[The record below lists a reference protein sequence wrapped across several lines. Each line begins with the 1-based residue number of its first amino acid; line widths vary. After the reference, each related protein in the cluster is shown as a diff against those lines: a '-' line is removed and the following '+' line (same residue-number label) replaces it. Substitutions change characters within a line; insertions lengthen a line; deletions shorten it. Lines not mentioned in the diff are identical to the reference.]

1 MLNRKDLSTLFHF
14 PESSVPAAAP
24 QGFFAGTEAA
34 QWVTDLSQ
42 IAVLRGNDEGTIAVY
57 AVEVTDSRR
66 LYDICESVYRQAAQ
80 PCLLILCCQGRW
92 LLSALCRGTGPKKEQ
107 TILIS
112 QCLFPDYTTRRAAS
126 FLAAVNA
133 DLNSDKSA
141 ADMYAGICDQLQKF
155 PLGGD
160 PYISDRRHF
169 VDYVAFISASV
180 SGSNISRRTALS
192 LKKQVILW
200 PVHKKAA
207 LGGDAEEFDPEDFW
221 YFLQHNKTLQ
231 AGMRKWKFYDLED
244 FHARYIDWAGICDLE
259 FMEEADFSVYF
270 DYEFEAKIDSLVEAE
285 EKEQRKLPPIPE
297 YW

>member
-1 MLNRKDLSTLFHF
+1 MINRNEIPALFHF
-14 PESSVPAAAP
+14 PENSVPAATAP
-24 QGFFAGTEAA
+24 QEFFAGTEAA
-34 QWVTDLSQ
+34 QWVTDLAQ
-42 IAVLRGNDEGTIAVY
+42 IATLRGNGEGMIAVY
-57 AVEVTDSRR
+57 AVEVTESRR

-92 LLSALCRGTGPKKEQ
+92 LLSALCKDRKGQQ
-107 TILIS
+107 TILLS
-112 QCLFPDYTTRRAAS
+112 QCLFPDCTTRTAAS

-169 VDYVAFISASV
+169 EDYVAFISASV
-180 SGSNISRRTALS
+180 FGSHISRRTALS

-231 AGMRKWKFYDLED
+231 PGMRKWKFYDLED
-244 FHARYIDWAGICDLE
+244 FHARYINWAGI
-259 FMEEADFSVYF
+259 S
-270 DYEFEAKIDSLVEAE
+270 EFEFQEEPDWDRTEDFIPEAE
-285 EKEQRKLPPIPE
+285 DAEVREEEELRRLPPIPE